1 MEKMIELS
9 RTEQKQIM
17 AGSIG
22 DIWEWLGYMFKTHGN
37 SMTYNQ
43 GAAGS
48 AAYKYMKSSP

>member
-43 GAAGS
+43 GAAGA
-48 AAYKYMKSSP
+48 AAYK